1 VRAPGPP
8 PVLSARETAMAIQAP
23 PMSPAASRSG
33 EPGDDAAPRRWV
45 VSPLVGYYLKRI
57 GLYLVTLWGALTAS
71 FLFFRLLP
79 GDPVSGVI
87 AQMQTQRAS
96 NTNIQANEAVV
107 EFYIKQFGMDGSL
120 WEQYVRYY
128 QRVLLHFDFGPSILS
143 YPTPSTELIARSLP
157 WTIGLIGA
165 ATVIAW
171 VFGVLIGALVG
182 WKRRA
187 WVSELITNACLLF
200 SNIPA
205 YFVALMLII
214 FFSYRWKLLPP
225 TGAYNNRLD
234 PGWTPE
240 FIGSLIRYGTLP
252 VLATAIVGMAG
263 WILSTRALTV
273 SILGEDYLT
282 YANAKGL
289 KPRRILVKH
298 VLRNAWLPQI
308 AALGISLGAVVSGN
322 VLIERLFRYPGIGN
336 LLVDSVIINDVNT
349 AMAVVTMLIVL
360 VLTINLAIDLLLPV
374 IDPRVRAG
382 DD

>member
-1 VRAPGPP
+1 MAVRAPSTP
-8 PVLSARETAMAIQAP
+8 S
-23 PMSPAASRSG
+23 SSRSG
-33 EPGDDAAPRRWV
+33 EPADATSRRRAWAG
-45 VSPLVGYYLKRI
+45 SPLLAYYLRRI
-57 GLYLVTLWGALTAS
+57 GLFLITLWGALTAS

-107 EFYIKQFGMDGSL
+107 EFYIKEFGMDGSL

-128 QRVLLHFDFGPSILS
+128 ERVLLNFDFGPSILS
-143 YPTPSTELIARSLP
+143 YPTPAVDLITRSLP

-165 ATVIAW
+165 ATIIAW
-171 VFGVLIGALVG
+171 VFGVVIGALVG

-187 WVSELITNACLLF
+187 WVSELVTNTCLLF

-214 FFSYRWKLLPP
+214 FFSYRWELLPP

-234 PGWTPE
+234 PGWSLD

-252 VLATAIVGMAG
+252 VAATAITGMAG

-289 KPRRILVKH
+289 KPRRILLNH

-349 AMAVVTMLIVL
+349 AMAVITMLIVL
-360 VLTINLAIDLLLPV
+360 VLTVNLVIDLLLPV
-374 IDPRVRAG
+374 IDPRIRAG
-382 DD
+382 GD